1 MKPKLIVFLCL
12 FVFEKMNELTSLSR
26 TKKKNTEIKKI
37 RNETGDI
44 PTNVTEMKEKYNM
57 GLL

>member
-37 RNETGDI
+37 RNERGDI
-44 PTNVTEMKEKYNM
+44 PTNVTEMKEKYTM